1 MATEITFGP
10 DTQQTVTQR
19 MHFIPHLPISAV
31 PRFSRFGWTIE
42 PREFELKHGD
52 HWLLR
57 IPLENVNYAEDY
69 EWITKVWLE
78 RLTRIPAVAEGVDMG
93 DSLEARAHLMISEG
107 FRWIELTVERI
118 SLADAGLYRLWIQ
131 NQAGQDFI
139 DLRLRVAG
147 Q

>member
-1 MATEITFGP
+1 
-10 DTQQTVTQR
+10 
-19 MHFIPHLPISAV
+19 MHFISRLTISAV

-52 HWLLR
+52 QWRLR
-57 IPLENVNYAEDY
+57 IPLDNVNYAEGC

-78 RLTRIPAVAEGVDMG
+78 RLTRIPAVTDNVYLG
-93 DSLEARAHLMISEG
+93 DSLEARAHLMICGG
-107 FRWIELTVERI
+107 FRWVELIVERI
-118 SLADAGLYRLWIQ
+118 SLADAGHYRLWIQ